1 MTSESRGCRLKAA
14 KATAALV
21 VDKIIHRLQAERSGR
36 ALDHEWHMG
45 AELGAYRG
53 SPNMGGAEL
62 GVGAGAAAAS
72 GGGGGGGVGVGG
84 AQLGTHMGSIGR
96 RVGLWPFSRLWP
108 FGGGGGGDVA
118 QPRMLL
124 CAKLHA
130 RDQALCAEMDALYTD
145 DFFGS
150 RQFRTMLRLEADA
163 RRGGLGLPNE
173 IVSEVAVG
181 VLRKL
186 LAPLHGLIVG
196 HVRQVSAATEESV
209 VEAVSCYARPHN
221 LHALLEPAAQIAIS
235 EGLERALAIGE
246 TLLAWE
252 NEPHTTSQAY
262 LDIVQQSADAPASAK
277 RFAQGINAKRS
288 KELATEEHALVELQ
302 LKTYAYWHVMK
313 RRLLDYV
320 QLGTHAEVCPAT
332 VDLIALDCA

>member
-1 MTSESRGCRLKAA
+1 LKAA

-62 GVGAGAAAAS
+62 GVGVGAAAAS
-72 GGGGGGGVGVGG
+72 GGGGGGGGSVGS
-84 AQLGTHMGSIGR
+84 AQLGTHVGSIGR

-118 QPRMLL
+118 QPRVLL

-262 LDIVQQSADAPASAK
+262 LDIVQ
-277 RFAQGINAKRS
+277 
-288 KELATEEHALVELQ
+288 
-302 LKTYAYWHVMK
+302 
-313 RRLLDYV
+313 
-320 QLGTHAEVCPAT
+320 
-332 VDLIALDCA
+332 

>member
-1 MTSESRGCRLKAA
+1 
-14 KATAALV
+14 
-21 VDKIIHRLQAERSGR
+21 
-36 ALDHEWHMG
+36 
-45 AELGAYRG
+45 
-53 SPNMGGAEL
+53 
-62 GVGAGAAAAS
+62 
-72 GGGGGGGVGVGG
+72 
-84 AQLGTHMGSIGR
+84 
-96 RVGLWPFSRLWP
+96 
-108 FGGGGGGDVA
+108 
-118 QPRMLL
+118 MLL

-288 KELATEEHALVELQ
+288 KEPATEEHALVELQ

-332 VDLIALDCA
+332 VELIALDCA